1 MSKNDDSEKKAPA
14 QKDYQSVCGIDALYF
29 YVKVDFNHYSRFYIN
44 NLLKNHLES
53 DIFVLLSKDYS
64 NQFTYFNHFGEIK
77 RKDEKENKF
86 HHEGFSPIQKICRI
100 GFKNLNE
107 NDNLDSIIVQ
117 MDSNILQQFKL
128 LDIQNYFVDIL
139 NNIGLKPIKFQ
150 LSRVDLNTHIFN
162 YSFDWLDYDYFS
174 TKLKKNKPHKNG
186 SVLETFELGSRTNS
200 LMLRIYDKI
209 KQLRTLE
216 WDESNL
222 KEHLINLKYKRKYC
236 SIPDYST
243 LWNVEL
249 EIRREQLKLFN
260 IDTLEDLDKRI
271 NSLFFI
277 IFTKTIRLLEK
288 KKKYHGNDNRIENH
302 SVWNHILEEYN
313 YNSFPV
319 VELEKDKLKEYKRD
333 VSWLKNRLNEFLE
346 EQKNNDVQ
354 IRYKVSELIYFLD
367 KNVSLEVLR

>member
-1 MSKNDDSEKKAPA
+1 MSKSDDLEKAPS

-29 YVKVDFNHYSRFYIN
+29 YVKVDFNDYSRFYIN

-53 DIFVLLSKDYS
+53 ESFILLSKDYS
-64 NQFTYFNHFGEIK
+64 NQFTYFNHFGEMK
-77 RKDEKENKF
+77 RKGREKDKN
-86 HHEGFSPIQKICRI
+86 EGFGPIQKICRI

-107 NDNLDSIIVQ
+107 KDNLESILIQ

-128 LDIQNYFVDIL
+128 LDIQDYFVDIL
-139 NNIGLKPIKFQ
+139 NTIGLKPLKFQ

-162 YSFDWLDYDYFS
+162 YSFEWLDYDYFS

-186 SVLETFELGSRTNS
+186 SILETFELGSRTNS

-209 KQLRTLE
+209 KQLRTLDWE
-216 WDESNL
+216 ESNI
-222 KEHLINLKYKRKYC
+222 KEHLISLKYIQKYG
-236 SIPDYST
+236 SIPDYSS

-271 NSLFFI
+271 NSLFFV
-277 IFTKTIRLLEK
+277 IFTKSIRLLEK
-288 KKKYHGNDNRIENH
+288 KKKYDGNDNRIMNH

-319 VELEKDKLKEYKRD
+319 VELEKDKLKEYKRNTI
-333 VSWLKNRLNEFLE
+333 WLKNRLNEFLE
-346 EQKNNDVQ
+346 ELSNDNLA
-354 IRYKVSELIYFLD
+354 IRYKVSELIYFID
-367 KNVSLEVLR
+367 NNNSLEVSK